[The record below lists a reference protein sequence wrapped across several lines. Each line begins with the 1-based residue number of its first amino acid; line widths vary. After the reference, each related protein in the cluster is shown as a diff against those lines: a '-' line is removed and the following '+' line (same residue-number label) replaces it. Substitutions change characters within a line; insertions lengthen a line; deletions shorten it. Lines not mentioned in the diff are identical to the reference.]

1 MLAVLA
7 ASAYVPPHAA
17 AVGRTAVRMQLSPP
31 PLPDLDTLK
40 RLASPETQK
49 ELFSLSNELSKLA
62 LQQDPQVVVRRSIDL
77 ALAVQTVTAENIRNN
92 GLAPPTVEAVP
103 LLLRRLFE
111 ELGATYVK
119 LGQFIASSPTLFP
132 AEYVA
137 EFPKCL
143 DATPPMPWE
152 VVKQVVEEELGRPIG
167 SVYKHVERTPLASA
181 SIAQVHAATLVSGE
195 EVVIKVQ
202 KVGVQASLRADLD
215 LIFATSRVL
224 EILLPTQAGQG

>member
-1 MLAVLA
+1 M
-7 ASAYVPPHAA
+7 
-17 AVGRTAVRMQLSPP
+17 
-31 PLPDLDTLK
+31 DT
-40 RLASPETQK
+40 
-49 ELFSLSNELSKLA
+49 
-62 LQQDPQVVVRRSIDL
+62 
-77 ALAVQTVTAENIRNN
+77 
-92 GLAPPTVEAVP
+92 
-103 LLLRRLFE
+103 
-111 ELGATYVK
+111 
-119 LGQFIASSPTLFP
+119 
-132 AEYVA
+132 
-137 EFPKCL
+137 

-224 EILLPTQAGQG
+224 EILLPTQAG

>member
-1 MLAVLA
+1 MR
-7 ASAYVPPHAA
+7 S
-17 AVGRTAVRMQLSPP
+17 GG
-31 PLPDLDTLK
+31 TL
-40 RLASPETQK
+40 RPE
-49 ELFSLSNELSKLA
+49 
-62 LQQDPQVVVRRSIDL
+62 V
-77 ALAVQTVTAENIRNN
+77 
-92 GLAPPTVEAVP
+92 
-103 LLLRRLFE
+103 LLRRMCE
-111 ELGATYVK
+111 ELGATYGK

-137 EFPKCL
+137 EFQKCL

-224 EILLPTQAGQG
+224 EILLPTQAG